1 MKMKNKRKY
10 ILLGSMVLL
19 LSLNGCTALKV
30 LETAS
35 DKFDIWVE
43 DFFGS
48 MGGEYD
54 DSGLVSIR
62 ILTPT
67 PIGQMTTTPIPMNSP
82 TPTKTLPATNRF

>member
-1 MKMKNKRKY
+1 MKMKN
-10 ILLGSMVLL
+10 
-19 LSLNGCTALKV
+19 KV

-67 PIGQMTTTPIPMNSP
+67 PIEQIGSDTE
-82 TPTKTLPATNRF
+82 

>member
-10 ILLGSMVLL
+10 ILLGSMLLL
-19 LSLNGCTALKV
+19 LSLNGCAGMRV

-67 PIGQMTTTPIPMNSP
+67 PIEQIGSDTE
-82 TPTKTLPATNRF
+82 

>member
-19 LSLNGCTALKV
+19 LFLNGCTALKV

-48 MGGEYD
+48 MGGEYN

-67 PIGQMTTTPIPMNSP
+67 PIEQVGTNSSQE
-82 TPTKTLPATNRF
+82 

>member
-1 MKMKNKRKY
+1 MKMKNTRKY

-35 DKFDIWVE
+35 NKFDIWVE

-67 PIGQMTTTPIPMNSP
+67 PIEQIGSDTE
-82 TPTKTLPATNRF
+82 

>member
-1 MKMKNKRKY
+1 MMKMKNKRKY

-35 DKFDIWVE
+35 NKFDIWVE

-48 MGGEYD
+48 MGGEYN

-67 PIGQMTTTPIPMNSP
+67 PIEQIGSDTE
-82 TPTKTLPATNRF
+82 

>member
-35 DKFDIWVE
+35 DKFDVWVE

-48 MGGEYD
+48 MGGEYN

-67 PIGQMTTTPIPMNSP
+67 PIEQVGTNSSQE
-82 TPTKTLPATNRF
+82 

>member
-10 ILLGSMVLL
+10 ILIGSMMLL

-67 PIGQMTTTPIPMNSP
+67 PIEQEGTDSNQE
-82 TPTKTLPATNRF
+82 

>member
-67 PIGQMTTTPIPMNSP
+67 PIEQIGTDASQE
-82 TPTKTLPATNRF
+82 